1 MQKEIYYGHVL
12 WGKKMIGMFERK
24 RPNRTSTENLKRIVG
39 NHFGLSENDFVSIAE
54 LNCLESGCPS
64 KETVISIHSPSG
76 ETRSL
81 KVQKS
86 IAEINST
93 DIENLVLK

>member
-1 MQKEIYYGHVL
+1 M

-64 KETVISIHSPSG
+64 KETVISILSPSG

-93 DIENLVLK
+93 DIENLVLNEPQ

>member
-1 MQKEIYYGHVL
+1 
-12 WGKKMIGMFERK
+12 MIGMFERK
-24 RPNRTSTENLKRIVG
+24 RPNRTSTENLKKIVG
-39 NHFGLSENDFVSIAE
+39 DHFGLSENDFVSISE

-64 KETVISIHSPSG
+64 KETVVSIHLSSG
-76 ETRSL
+76 EMKSL

-86 IAEINST
+86 VAEISSS

>member
-1 MQKEIYYGHVL
+1 M

-24 RPNRTSTENLKRIVG
+24 RPNRTSTENLKKIVG
-39 NHFGLSENDFVSIAE
+39 DHFGLSENDFVSISE
-54 LNCLESGCPS
+54 LNCLEAGCPS
-64 KETVISIHSPSG
+64 KETVVSIHSSSG
-76 ETRSL
+76 EMKSL

-86 IAEINST
+86 VAEISSS